1 MTYPVLPRVWTLDGM
16 VFNDGVVNRYLT
28 DVTGWAGRPP
38 QRMNKT
44 PKVGGS
50 GAWLGGHYN
59 EPRTVE
65 FKGCWRPVDRA
76 DGIAAV
82 DALSALCS
90 SGDAL
95 TQYVLRVTEGTRDRW
110 TWCVLDDELD
120 PQTSRGGLITFDS
133 QLFCPDSRWWS
144 AAQQVWAPTLFQ
156 SDVDG
161 GLLWNGGT
169 GTSGDGVLWNG
180 GLGTTGGGVEWQQA
194 ASVAGGSVVVQNL
207 GNDYTS
213 VVFTMTGTGGTGL
226 TNPYVRLE
234 STGDVVQYSGVI
246 AVGDSV
252 TVDTGTGRV
261 LRGLTYVSGALLR
274 SEMFELPP
282 NSTSTITFGST
293 GASDQG
299 LLTGYHYHA
308 YQGG

>member
-1 MTYPVLPRVWTLDGM
+1 MTYPVLPRVWTLDGV
-16 VFNDGVVNRYLT
+16 VFGDGTVNRYLT
-28 DVTGWAGRPP
+28 EVTGWSGRPS
-38 QRMNKT
+38 QRLNKT
-44 PKVGGS
+44 PKVGAS
-50 GAWLGGHYN
+50 GAWVGGHYN
-59 EPRTVE
+59 EARIVE
-65 FKGCWRPVDRA
+65 FKGCWRPTDRTDA
-76 DGIAAV
+76 AAV
-82 DALSALCS
+82 MDTLTALCS

-95 TQYVLRVTEGTRDRW
+95 TQYVLRGTDAVRDRW

-120 PQTSRGGLITFDS
+120 PRLTRGGLITFES

-144 AAQQVWAPTLFQ
+144 FAQSVWAPTPFQ

-169 GTSGDGVLWNG
+169 GTSGNGVLWNG
-180 GLGTTGGGVEWQQA
+180 GAGTSGGGVEWQQA
-194 ASVAGGSVVVQNL
+194 ASSSGGVVVVQNL
-207 GNDYTS
+207 GNDYAPVT
-213 VVFTMTGTGGTGL
+213 FTMAGTAGTGL

-234 STGDVVQYSGVI
+234 STGDVIQYDGVI
-246 AVGDSV
+246 GVGDSV
-252 TVDTGTGRV
+252 TIDTGTGRV

-293 GASDQG
+293 GASDHG